1 MEKFFNTAGPIKPEL
16 HYYIPSSQRLDW
28 EEIWHLINSQK
39 YFLLHAPRQTG
50 KTTALLEMMQALNK
64 EDRYSVL
71 YINIEGAQ
79 AARNDIEAGISTVCS
94 VLASAADVYLND
106 TRLRDWMD
114 EKSRSLSP
122 QDRFRS
128 MLEYYSRISAKPIVL
143 FIDEA
148 DALIGDT
155 LVSLLRQIRSGY
167 AQRPEAFPQSIVL
180 CGVRDIKDYR
190 IHVSGGDIITGG
202 SAFNIKAKSLN
213 IGNFNESETEC
224 LLLQHTTAT
233 GQAFT
238 QDILPE
244 LWEDTKGQPW
254 LVNALAYEMT
264 YEDKNARNR
273 NTTIRLE
280 QYQAAR
286 ERLILSRATHL
297 DQLSDKLQ
305 EPRVHKVIAAL
316 LSTEQTELQI
326 SRDDMEYVSDL
337 GLIRRKPYLQIANCI
352 YQEIIPRELISVTQD
367 TMVQELAWYQS
378 EDHRLDMKKLLAA
391 FQQFFRENSEIWIER
406 FQYKEAGPQL
416 LMQAFL
422 QRILNGGGRLHR
434 EYGLGRKR
442 TDLLIE
448 WPLNTEEGFYG
459 PLQRIVIELKILR
472 GNLET
477 LLPTALAQTYEYA
490 DKSKADEAH
499 IVIFNQTPDTP
510 WDQKIW
516 QKQERYKKMGIRAW
530 GC

>member
-1 MEKFFNTAGPIKPEL
+1 
-16 HYYIPSSQRLDW
+16 
-28 EEIWHLINSQK
+28 
-39 YFLLHAPRQTG
+39 
-50 KTTALLEMMQALNK
+50 
-64 EDRYSVL
+64 
-71 YINIEGAQ
+71 
-79 AARNDIEAGISTVCS
+79 
-94 VLASAADVYLND
+94 
-106 TRLRDWMD
+106 
-114 EKSRSLSP
+114 
-122 QDRFRS
+122 
-128 MLEYYSRISAKPIVL
+128 
-143 FIDEA
+143 
-148 DALIGDT
+148 
-155 LVSLLRQIRSGY
+155 
-167 AQRPEAFPQSIVL
+167 
-180 CGVRDIKDYR
+180 
-190 IHVSGGDIITGG
+190 
-202 SAFNIKAKSLN
+202 
-213 IGNFNESETEC
+213 
-224 LLLQHTTAT
+224 
-233 GQAFT
+233 
-238 QDILPE
+238 
-244 LWEDTKGQPW
+244 
-254 LVNALAYEMT
+254 
-264 YEDKNARNR
+264 
-273 NTTIRLE
+273 
-280 QYQAAR
+280 
-286 ERLILSRATHL
+286 
-297 DQLSDKLQ
+297 
-305 EPRVHKVIAAL
+305 
-316 LSTEQTELQI
+316 
-326 SRDDMEYVSDL
+326 MEYVSDL